1 MAVRFTKT
9 GLIADDKNL
18 WHSALGFLDTVFRGV
33 GQVMLQDNSYTG
45 LLFVIGIFYNS
56 WLFGVG
62 VLLGAAVSTLTAML
76 FGMDRSQVRKGLYG
90 FNGALVAIALLY
102 FLQPDALTWACL
114 IFAAICSTI
123 VMAALTSLL
132 EVWKLPALTAPFV
145 FTSFTFFL
153 AIARFGRLAST
164 HLLPTAGLPT
174 AVSVEGV
181 VTWTTVVEGL
191 FKGVAQV
198 FFQGN
203 LLTGIIFAAGLFV
216 ATRMAFATALIGSL
230 IGLLVAWGMGAAE
243 PAIRAGAFGFNSV
256 LVGIALGS
264 VFFALNKTSIA
275 YALLATI
282 ATPFVYA
289 AVSAALQ
296 PLGVPALTLPFVLVT
311 WTFLFASKL
320 FPTLHVAKAEDA

>member
-1 MAVRFTKT
+1 
-9 GLIADDKNL
+9 
-18 WHSALGFLDTVFRGV
+18 
-33 GQVMLQDNSYTG
+33 
-45 LLFVIGIFYNS
+45 
-56 WLFGVG
+56 
-62 VLLGAAVSTLTAML
+62 
-76 FGMDRSQVRKGLYG
+76 
-90 FNGALVAIALLY
+90 
-102 FLQPDALTWACL
+102 PDALTWACL
-114 IFAAICSTI
+114 IFAAVCSTI
-123 VMAALTSLL
+123 VIAALTSLL

-174 AVSVEGV
+174 AVSVEGI

-191 FKGVAQV
+191 FKGIAQV

-203 LLTGIIFAAGLFV
+203 LVTGIVFAAGLFV
-216 ATRMAFATALIGSL
+216 AARMAFATALIGSL

-243 PAIRAGAFGFNSV
+243 PAIRAGAFGFNGV
-256 LVGIALGS
+256 LVAIALGS
-264 VFFALNKTSIA
+264 VFFQLNKTSMA

-289 AVSAALQ
+289 AVSAALE

-320 FPTLHVAKAEDA
+320 FPTLHVAKAEDT